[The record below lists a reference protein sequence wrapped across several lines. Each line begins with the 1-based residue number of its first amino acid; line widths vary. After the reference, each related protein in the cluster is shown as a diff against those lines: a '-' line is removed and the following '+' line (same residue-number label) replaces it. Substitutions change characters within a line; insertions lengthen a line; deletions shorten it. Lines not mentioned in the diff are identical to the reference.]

1 MSIHTTPSLAVST
14 IHPSSVNN
22 SVAISVL
29 ISLSSTNKIRT
40 PFRQFLLHRLLFFF
54 TRESSSDAFRQ
65 GIVTVNVEP
74 SPCLLSTSI
83 VPSMSSTSFFV
94 MPIPMPL
101 PSIRLDVVLRSL
113 SKVSKIR
120 FWNSSDIP
128 IPLSVMVMIILH
140 QSSFSQDFCTT
151 LQDIIPPVFVYFIA
165 LLIILR
171 QTSDRCGA
179 SIYTYGY
186 MICSVRERV

>member
-1 MSIHTTPSLAVST
+1 MWSLLLLAFHFYCAIHEFY
-14 IHPSSVNN
+14 
-22 SVAISVL
+22 
-29 ISLSSTNKIRT
+29 K
-40 PFRQFLLHRLLFFF
+40 LFCNAH
-54 TRESSSDAFRQ
+54 SDA
-65 GIVTVNVEP
+65 TA
-74 SPCLLSTSI
+74 
-83 VPSMSSTSFFV
+83 
-94 MPIPMPL
+94 
-101 PSIRLDVVLRSL
+101 SIRLDVVLRSL

-186 MICSVRERV
+186 IICSVKESGLIFTFCLVVGT